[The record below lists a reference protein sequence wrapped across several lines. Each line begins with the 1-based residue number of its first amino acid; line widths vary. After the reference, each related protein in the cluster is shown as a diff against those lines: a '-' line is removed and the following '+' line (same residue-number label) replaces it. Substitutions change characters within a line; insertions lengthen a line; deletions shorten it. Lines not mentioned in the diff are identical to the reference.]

1 MKVKY
6 IGTGNTMSHGKIY
19 EVVKSSH
26 SEYQVRNDNGRLY
39 WYVKGSFIQVKEK
52 VKDSTDNNI
61 SPDLVSKI
69 EKELKDTE
77 QRMADLRKQLEDAK
91 TPPTKNILLR
101 ATRKNPNWMYG
112 NVLDHFDSLV
122 ETLNIAVE
130 FPKGLAM
137 YINMSGD
144 GIELD
149 KDYRWELTE
158 DDDGFPVL
166 MVFDKE

>member
-1 MKVKY
+1 
-6 IGTGNTMSHGKIY
+6 
-19 EVVKSSH
+19 
-26 SEYQVRNDNGRLY
+26 
-39 WYVKGSFIQVKEK
+39 
-52 VKDSTDNNI
+52 VKDKVSNPTNNTI

-101 ATRKNPNWMYG
+101 ATRENPNWMCDD
-112 NVLDHFDSLV
+112 VVDCFDSLV
-122 ETLNIAVE
+122 EALNIAVE

-158 DDDGFPVL
+158 DDDGCPVL